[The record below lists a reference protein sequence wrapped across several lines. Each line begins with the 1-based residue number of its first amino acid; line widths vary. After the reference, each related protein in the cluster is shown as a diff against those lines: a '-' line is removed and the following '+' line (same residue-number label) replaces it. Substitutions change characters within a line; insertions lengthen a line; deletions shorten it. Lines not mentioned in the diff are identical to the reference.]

1 MTFKIFIDSDIIL
14 DVLSKREPFYNSAA
28 ILFSL
33 IEKGQIRGYTSP
45 IIFSNVHYVLRK
57 RISKDN
63 TITSLKYLKSLV
75 DVLPVDKRTIE
86 SALDSE
92 FDDFEDAIQYFC
104 AERNGINYFI
114 TRNKIDYKKAQ
125 INILTAKEFLSMLR
139 TLSIN

>member
-33 IEKGQIRGYTSP
+33 IEKGRIKGYSSS

-63 TITSLKYLKSLV
+63 TITSLKYLKSLLE
-75 DVLPVDKRTIE
+75 VLPVDKRAIE

-92 FDDFEDAIQYFC
+92 FDNFEDAIQYFC
-104 AERNGINYFI
+104 AEQNGINYFI
-114 TRNKIDYKKAQ
+114 TRNKIDYEKAQ
-125 INILTAKEFLSMLR
+125 INILTAKEFLSMLH
-139 TLSIN
+139 TLNIN

>member
-33 IEKGQIRGYTSP
+33 IEKGRIKGYSSS

-63 TITSLKYLKSLV
+63 TITSLKYLKSLLE
-75 DVLPVDKRTIE
+75 VLPVDKRAIE

-104 AERNGINYFI
+104 AEQNGINYFI
-114 TRNKIDYKKAQ
+114 TRNKIDYEKAQ
-125 INILTAKEFLSMLR
+125 INILTAKEFLSMLH
-139 TLSIN
+139 TLNIN

>member
-33 IEKGQIRGYTSP
+33 IEKGRIKGYSSS

-63 TITSLKYLKSLV
+63 TITSLKYLKSLLE
-75 DVLPVDKRTIE
+75 VLPVDKRAIE

-104 AERNGINYFI
+104 AEQNGINYFI
-114 TRNKIDYKKAQ
+114 TRNKIDYEKAQ
-125 INILTAKEFLSMLR
+125 INILTAKEFLSMLH
-139 TLSIN
+139 TLNAN

>member
-33 IEKGQIRGYTSP
+33 IEKGRIKGYSSS

-63 TITSLKYLKSLV
+63 TITSLKYLKSLLE
-75 DVLPVDKRTIE
+75 VLPVDKRAIE

-92 FDDFEDAIQYFC
+92 FNDFEDAIQYFC
-104 AERNGINYFI
+104 AEQNGINYFI
-114 TRNKIDYKKAQ
+114 TRNKIDYEKAQ
-125 INILTAKEFLSMLR
+125 INILTAKEFLSMLH
-139 TLSIN
+139 TLNIN